1 MKTDQQLQAE
11 VQAELQWDPSIEAG
25 EVAVAV
31 QGGIVTLA
39 GHVKSYAEK
48 AAVEAVVARIKGVR
62 AIAVE
67 LEVRLPSDQERAD
80 SDIAQAVDR
89 ALAWNSDIPEGAIL
103 AKVERGWVT
112 LSGAVDWNYQRE
124 AAASAVRSLNGV
136 RGLSN
141 QVTLTE
147 RPMPVDLAVRI
158 GAALQRHARQEA
170 HGIDVGVEGSTVVLR
185 GHVDSWA
192 DRRAAQEA
200 VWAAPGVTKVVNE
213 ILLQP

>member
-11 VQAELQWDPSIEAG
+11 VQAELQWDPSIDAG

-31 QGGIVTLA
+31 QGGIVTLT
-39 GHVKSYAEK
+39 GQVKSYAEK
-48 AAVEAVVARIKGVR
+48 AAVEAVVARVKGVR

-67 LEVRLPSDQERAD
+67 LEVRLPSEEERAD

-112 LSGAVDWNYQRE
+112 LTGAVDWNYQRE

-147 RPMPVDLAVRI
+147 RPMPVDLTVRI

-170 HGIDVGVEGSTVVLR
+170 HGIDVRVEGSTVVLR